1 MSNEWIIK
9 ILIYQYYSMI
19 VNTNEAG
26 IYEMITQRKQY
37 KYHKKLQK
45 SFAQQ
50 LGQQT

>member
-26 IYEMITQRKQY
+26 ICEMITQRKQY
-37 KYHKKLQK
+37 KYKKLQK